1 MGCGFHGSTGSG
13 SSSGHACT
21 AFIRH
26 STWRVA
32 SSPCSSSPWLRRRG
46 GLRGGCECLG
56 KGARMGPGPLRRF
69 KGPQQGPRPRP
80 RLSPLRPLLFGRL
93 GPFARWEDCV
103 DTQEH
108 VAPVLGDLHSSTQ
121 QEKQLVS
128 WPPDDDLEG
137 RKTPERPRCNRPALD
152 LAACASNSEVVR
164 SDTTRV
170 KENNSKFRKLSEK
183 NSSQHDGTTMTHPP
197 FMPAMLHACSQWHTS
212 AGTRLTATSI
222 DVEAVLVQR
231 DEAGLTPESA
241 CLGTP

>member
-1 MGCGFHGSTGSG
+1 
-13 SSSGHACT
+13 
-21 AFIRH
+21 
-26 STWRVA
+26 
-32 SSPCSSSPWLRRRG
+32 
-46 GLRGGCECLG
+46 
-56 KGARMGPGPLRRF
+56 MGPGPLRRF

-222 DVEAVLVQR
+222 DVEAVLVS
-231 DEAGLTPESA
+231 APPESLP
-241 CLGTP
+241 CLSPQVEIPSPSAYCLLTGAEEADEPKQAKPLHPTRKSRGKAGHLHGRGLGSYERSTREL